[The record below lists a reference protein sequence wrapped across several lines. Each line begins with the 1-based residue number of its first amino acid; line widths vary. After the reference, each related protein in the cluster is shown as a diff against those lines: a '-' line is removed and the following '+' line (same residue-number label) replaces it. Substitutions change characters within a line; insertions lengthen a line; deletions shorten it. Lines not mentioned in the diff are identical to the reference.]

1 MLVTID
7 FDFWTLQI
15 SWHLL
20 KAYGIKEAKGFFPY
34 EYLQRYNQVD
44 EKKLPPHIAFYSNLQ
59 QKNISEEDYQ
69 FCVDIWQKQN
79 MTCLRDFFRVV

>member
-1 MLVTID
+1 MLVTTD

-20 KAYGIKEAKGFFPY
+20 KAYEIKEAKGFFPY

-44 EKKLPPHIAFYSNLQ
+44 ENKLPPHSAFYRNLQ
-59 QKNISEEDYQ
+59 QKTSVRRTIS
-69 FCVDIWQKQN
+69 FA
-79 MTCLRDFFRVV
+79 